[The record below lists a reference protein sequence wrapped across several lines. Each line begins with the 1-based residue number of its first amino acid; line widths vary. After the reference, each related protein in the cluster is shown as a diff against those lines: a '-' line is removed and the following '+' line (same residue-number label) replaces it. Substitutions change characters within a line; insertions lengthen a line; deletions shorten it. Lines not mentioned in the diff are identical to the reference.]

1 MHHIQDDKHDDTQE
15 NLQQQQQQQQQ
26 GSTCVCRRAGCVVYF
41 REVFCS
47 KSRNVCNL
55 RGIRQQQEV
64 LVFWKTHVFGS
75 VFLGS
80 VFAKVSQI
88 PCFCCFFKWK
98 LRGDF
103 QVVVLKAAKTRGFC
117 MVDLCKVKQQASG
130 NDHPND
136 CDSSNISHR
145 PPQPPLTTAPHHR
158 SFCMF
163 DFRQVKQPVFSND
176 HHSMCDSSNIRLS
189 VSCT

>member
-1 MHHIQDDKHDDTQE
+1 MFVNTTTTTTS
-15 NLQQQQQQQQQ
+15 QQ
-26 GSTCVCRRAGCVVYF
+26 GSTCICRRAGCVVYF

-145 PPQPPLTTAPHHR
+145 PPPQPPLTTAPHHR

-163 DFRQVKQPVFSND
+163 D
-176 HHSMCDSSNIRLS
+176 
-189 VSCT
+189 

>member
-1 MHHIQDDKHDDTQE
+1 MALGSDASNTNAMPVTQTAE
-15 NLQQQQQQQQQ
+15 SGLKPAFQVNDHCFGWPKRYQPRVVEL

-145 PPQPPLTTAPHHR
+145 PPPPTPTHHCTAPPKFLH
-158 SFCMF
+158 
-163 DFRQVKQPVFSND
+163 V
-176 HHSMCDSSNIRLS
+176 
-189 VSCT
+189 

>member
-1 MHHIQDDKHDDTQE
+1 M
-15 NLQQQQQQQQQ
+15 
-26 GSTCVCRRAGCVVYF
+26 
-41 REVFCS
+41 
-47 KSRNVCNL
+47 
-55 RGIRQQQEV
+55 
-64 LVFWKTHVFGS
+64 FWKTHVFGS

-145 PPQPPLTTAPHHR
+145 PPPNPHSPLHRTTEQHKKMKKTKRKNKSHSHGRHQPPPPPPPPPPPRPHRTTKQHKKMKKTKRKNKSHSHGRHQPPPHPPHPPHPPPHDRTAPPNSTR
-158 SFCMF
+158 
-163 DFRQVKQPVFSND
+163 R
-176 HHSMCDSSNIRLS
+176 
-189 VSCT
+189 

>member
-1 MHHIQDDKHDDTQE
+1 MKLPDAGAWRHWCCMGWPCNRSE
-15 NLQQQQQQQQQ
+15 PVARWNRSSARVSCFYQQQQQ

-145 PPQPPLTTAPHHR
+145 PPPTPTHHCTAPPKFLH
-158 SFCMF
+158 
-163 DFRQVKQPVFSND
+163 V
-176 HHSMCDSSNIRLS
+176 
-189 VSCT
+189 

>member
-1 MHHIQDDKHDDTQE
+1 M
-15 NLQQQQQQQQQ
+15 
-26 GSTCVCRRAGCVVYF
+26 
-41 REVFCS
+41 
-47 KSRNVCNL
+47 
-55 RGIRQQQEV
+55 
-64 LVFWKTHVFGS
+64 FWKTHVFGS

-145 PPQPPLTTAPHHR
+145 PPPPNPHSPLHRTTEVFACLIFAKSSNQYSQMNTTACATAATSDSASAVHDTSGMLVR
-158 SFCMF
+158 QAASMRFEVRGAGFGFRLRGRGFCF
-163 DFRQVKQPVFSND
+163 V
-176 HHSMCDSSNIRLS
+176 LS
-189 VSCT
+189 ARRPRFLI

>member
-1 MHHIQDDKHDDTQE
+1 M
-15 NLQQQQQQQQQ
+15 
-26 GSTCVCRRAGCVVYF
+26 
-41 REVFCS
+41 
-47 KSRNVCNL
+47 
-55 RGIRQQQEV
+55 
-64 LVFWKTHVFGS
+64 FWKTHVFGS

-145 PPQPPLTTAPHHR
+145 PPPQPPLTTAPHHR

-176 HHSMCDSSNIRLS
+176 HHSMCDSSNIGPEDKLQLHPKTRSPKQRLEAEHTACKLPPGGDATPARHCS
-189 VSCT
+189 WPQPR